1 MVSGTARRAVGEDN
15 TSQPL
20 VAEATGLEES
30 SASAGQWETE
40 YEAQVKA
47 WRAESAEAREKAERE
62 RQRWATI
69 RESEQQQPRT
79 ESEWENVSEE
89 RGATGGHEK
98 DIPSIESS
106 FPSIEIVDTPPHR
119 EPHPPHPQEPTSVTM
134 AIFDTTLTT
143 RTRVT
148 ALCSS
153 LAINLLLPFVNGV
166 MLGFGEIFAKNIVL
180 EWLGWRTG
188 GEQQRQQQRRKRRW
202 T

>member
-1 MVSGTARRAVGEDN
+1 MSGTTKRFTEEDN
-15 TSQPL
+15 TPAPL
-20 VAEATGLEES
+20 ATEVAEES
-30 SASAGQWETE
+30 GASSGQWETE

-62 RQRWATI
+62 RQRWETI
-69 RESEQQQPRT
+69 RESEQQQTRT

-89 RGATGGHEK
+89 RGAAGGHEK
-98 DIPSIESS
+98 EISSIESS
-106 FPSIEIVDTPPHR
+106 FPSLEIVDAPPQPHR
-119 EPHPPHPQEPTSVTM
+119 EPLPPHPQEPTSVTM
-134 AIFDTTLTT
+134 AIFDNTLST

-166 MLGFGEIFAKNIVL
+166 MLGFGEIFAKNIIL

-188 GEQQRQQQRRKRRW
+188 GDQQHQRQRQRRRW